1 MVFKHVLYDFK
12 LIGNDTFFDLAH
24 ISLKLRLNEARKV
37 VIKLLKLERMN
48 TDEKKLYRVDTK
60 FDFIKM

>member
-1 MVFKHVLYDFK
+1 M
-12 LIGNDTFFDLAH
+12 IRFFDLAH

>member
-1 MVFKHVLYDFK
+1 M
-12 LIGNDTFFDLAH
+12 IRFFDLAH
-24 ISLKLRLNEARKV
+24 ISLKLRLNGARKV